1 MSCYLITHSDDILL
15 QCQLCKQKQWSEKN
29 NKNSFKKIRN
39 YIILYYLST
48 IMHYVLKD
56 ILMTIYD
63 STTVVKTK
71 TV

>member
-29 NKNSFKKIRN
+29 NKNLFKKIRN
-39 YIILYYLST
+39 YTILYYLST
-48 IMHYVLKD
+48 IMHYILKD
-56 ILMTIYD
+56 ILMTNYD
-63 STTVVKTK
+63 STTVVEIK

>member
-56 ILMTIYD
+56 ILMTNYD
-63 STTVVKTK
+63 STTVVETK

>member
-48 IMHYVLKD
+48 IMHYILKD
-56 ILMTIYD
+56 ILMTNYD